1 MAVLTNFSLDD
12 LKFAMCTRLVYNLPM
27 SSIALRTLQNNAPS
41 VERFRFS
48 DEKATPVNI
57 TIDASRR
64 ARTATMQ
71 AVAKST
77 SSSPRYSF
85 ETACDV
91 LANAVKN
98 AKK

>member
-1 MAVLTNFSLDD
+1 
-12 LKFAMCTRLVYNLPM
+12 M

-41 VERFRFS
+41 VERFRFPE
-48 DEKATPVNI
+48 EKAAPVNI
-57 TIDASRR
+57 TINVSRR
-64 ARTATMQ
+64 APTVTMQ
-71 AVAKST
+71 AVAKSAN
-77 SSSPRYSF
+77 SSPRYSF